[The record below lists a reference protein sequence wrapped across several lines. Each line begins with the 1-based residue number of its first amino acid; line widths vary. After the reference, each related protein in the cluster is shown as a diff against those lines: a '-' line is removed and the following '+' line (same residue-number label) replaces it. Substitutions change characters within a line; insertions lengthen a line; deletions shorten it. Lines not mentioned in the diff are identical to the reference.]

1 MPAKQSKME
10 SALSYADGAY
20 KIPSFAVVRQRMVQT
35 YLSEMVSLP
44 CLVVDPFLFGRW
56 LGLYFQQTVS
66 EYRAKEFYSFIRSW
80 RHSLVWPSTVPPSG
94 PSLMLGRRRA
104 VSFHLSGILKSSN
117 LNIRPCPTPHHLHTV
132 LHAHAHSLCEASFGV
147 GIFAAA
153 SEVLFPL
160 GSGTESGS
168 APSPARPPLRP
179 SARGHGDSLHSR
191 RPSARSLRPFGGRA
205 SVCVFPKICLAFAVG
220 RSLLEL
226 KVSARFN
233 L

>member
-1 MPAKQSKME
+1 MPAKQSNME
-10 SALSYADGAY
+10 SALSYADSAY

-44 CLVVDPFLFGRW
+44 CLVVDPFLFGSW

-117 LNIRPCPTPHHLHTV
+117 LNIRPCPTPNHLHTAV
-132 LHAHAHSLCEASFGV
+132 HAHAHSLYEASFGV

-160 GSGTESGS
+160 GVGTESGS
-168 APSPARPPLRP
+168 VPSPARPARP
-179 SARGHGDSLHSR
+179 SAHPRARGFV
-191 RPSARSLRPFGGRA
+191 AFAAPFGKIPPSVRRA
-205 SVCVFPKICLAFAVG
+205 GESVRISQDLSGFCG